1 MLGSQRTLFDIP
13 DDVTYLNC
21 ASMSPQLRAVTAA
34 GERAVRARS
43 SPWNL
48 KAADWFTGADTLR
61 SLVAR
66 IMNAD
71 DDGVGI
77 VPSVS
82 YGMAIAAAN
91 VPLESGQS
99 VVVLAREFPSTYYA
113 WRAAASQRG
122 ATVRPVSR
130 AEGESWTEAVLR
142 EIDDTTAVV
151 AVPNCHWTD
160 GSLVDLGVVGD
171 RARSAGAALVVDAS
185 QSLGAYPLD
194 VAELQPDFLVAVGYK
209 WLLGPYGLG
218 FIYAAPHRRA
228 GVPIEQSWLA
238 RAGSEDFSKLVDYT
252 DELRAGARR
261 YDVGEY
267 SPFVLGPM
275 AEAAQRQVLEWSVPA
290 IQESLA
296 ALTGEIAQG
305 AASFGAV
312 TLAPAQ
318 RVGHMVGI
326 RLRNGLPDGI
336 AATLAAANIHVSV
349 RGDSIRVAPHLYN
362 DARDV
367 GRFLDVLR
375 RAVS

>member
-1 MLGSQRTLFDIP
+1 MLDSQRALFDIP

-21 ASMSPQLRAVTAA
+21 AAMSPQLRTVTAA
-34 GERAVRARS
+34 GERAVRARTA
-43 SPWNL
+43 PWNL
-48 KAADWFTGADTLR
+48 TAADWFTGADVLR

-71 DDGVGI
+71 DDGIGL

-91 VPLESGQS
+91 IPLEAGQT
-99 VVVLAREFPSTYYA
+99 VVVLAREFPSPYYA
-113 WRAAASQRG
+113 WHAAAQRSG

-130 AEGESWTEAVLR
+130 ADGESWTEALLR
-142 EIDDTTAVV
+142 AIDDTTAVV

-160 GSLVDLGVVGD
+160 GSLVDLSAVGD
-171 RARSAGAALVVDAS
+171 RARAVGAALVVDAS
-185 QSLGAYPLD
+185 QSLGAYPID
-194 VAELQPDFLVAVGYK
+194 VTELRPDFLVAVGYK

-218 FIYAAPHRRA
+218 FLYAAPHRRA
-228 GVPIEQSWLA
+228 GAPIEQSWLA

-252 DELRAGARR
+252 DELRTGARR

-275 AEAAQRQVLEWSVPA
+275 AEAAQRQVLEWGVPA

-296 ALTGEIAQG
+296 ALTGRIAEG

-312 TLAPAQ
+312 TLGPTQ
-318 RVGHMVGI
+318 RVGHIVGI
-326 RLRNGLPDGI
+326 RLRDGLPDGI
-336 AATLAAANIHVSV
+336 GSTLAAANIHVSI

-367 GRFLDVLR
+367 GRLLDVLR